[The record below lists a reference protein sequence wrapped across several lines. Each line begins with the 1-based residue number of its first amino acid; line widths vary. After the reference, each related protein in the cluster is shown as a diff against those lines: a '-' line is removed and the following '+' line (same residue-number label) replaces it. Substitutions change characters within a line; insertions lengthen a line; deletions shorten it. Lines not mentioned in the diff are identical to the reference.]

1 MLSNKHILIR
11 ATRLDDYVHC
21 LSKPWFY
28 VTHNYWTYPMRTL
41 MWDPMFDPKKETSI
55 AIAWISFPSL
65 PPDIFEKEV
74 IFLLDV
80 VDKPLHIVLT
90 T

>member
-1 MLSNKHILIR
+1 
-11 ATRLDDYVHC
+11 
-21 LSKPWFY
+21 
-28 VTHNYWTYPMRTL
+28 MRTL